1 MANGNNTKPQPW
13 FVKQISSID
22 SKLSISLS
30 EMQEELCLESAP
42 EGNIFQAS
50 LPKLIIIG
58 FSNPYLE
65 AAYELQLRQDE
76 LKLDF
81 EEGIVGLVRLAANS

>member
-22 SKLSISLS
+22 NKLSISLC
-30 EMQEELCLESAP
+30 EMQEELCLETLP
-42 EGNIFQAS
+42 DGNIFQAS
-50 LPKLIIIG
+50 LPNLIIIG

-65 AAYELQLRQDE
+65 AAYELQIRQDE
-76 LKLDF
+76 LKQDF
-81 EEGIVGLVRLAANS
+81 EEGIVGLIRLATT